1 MMHHNYSRLY
11 DKDIMLGTYENN
23 IEIRYPD
30 HTFVPCYENNDFS
43 ITEDSEVFANGFE
56 RVPLEEIDRI
66 VND

>member
-1 MMHHNYSRLY
+1 MTERLAELQKQQEWF
-11 DKDIMLGTYENN
+11 DAFPG
-23 IEIRYPD
+23 
-30 HTFVPCYENNDFS
+30 YENNDFS